1 MVFHLLFLC
10 AKSGGKGEKGV
21 DKVEAEGA
29 GNDWGQGHSGG
40 HLIDLIYLIS
50 EIFDIS
56 DISDI
61 FVRRW
66 LRAEPDADEVG
77 PEADEAKVD
86 QDGDCCKDVVG
97 CLGSFGYLL

>member
-1 MVFHLLFLC
+1 MIFHLLFLC
-10 AKSGGKGEKGV
+10 VKIGGKGEEGV

-29 GNDWGQGHSGG
+29 GNNWGQGHSGG
-40 HLIDLIYLIS
+40 LLINLIYLIS
-50 EIFDIS
+50 EIF

-86 QDGDCCKDVVG
+86 QDGDCYEDVVG
-97 CLGSFGYLL
+97 CLGGFGYLL